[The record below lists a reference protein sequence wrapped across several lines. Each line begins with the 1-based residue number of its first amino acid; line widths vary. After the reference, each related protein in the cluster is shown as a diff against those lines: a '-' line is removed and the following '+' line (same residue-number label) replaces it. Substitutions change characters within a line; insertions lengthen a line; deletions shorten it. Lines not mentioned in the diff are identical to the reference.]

1 MTTASE
7 SSWRWPRAPSPVLVI
22 DTNIILSVVLGQ
34 RSRTVFEHVLSSR
47 NVAASARSA
56 EEVLHVLRDLKG
68 LRENVI
74 DEAEALLA
82 GLVVVEASRY
92 DGSLDEAAV
101 ILRHAVASRNGST
114 ADAHVLACAWLLDA
128 DIWSHDRDFAGTG
141 WPSWS
146 NANLRRSL
154 DAP

>member
-1 MTTASE
+1 MTEKPVAE
-7 SSWRWPRAPSPVLVI
+7 SLLPRRPSNVLVV
-22 DTNIILSVVLGQ
+22 DTNIILSAALGR
-34 RSRTVFEHVLSSR
+34 RSVSVFDVISGRRSI
-47 NVAASARSA
+47 ATSARVA
-56 EEVLHVLRDLKG
+56 EEVRRVLGGVPDLPVVA
-68 LRENVI
+68 LAR
-74 DEAEALLA
+74 AEAILA
-82 GLVVVEASRY
+82 GIDVIEAVNYLPRIES
-92 DGSLDEAAV
+92 AARA
-101 ILRHAVASRNGST
+101 LSDAVASRNGST